1 MRIGLVAKK
10 LGMTRF
16 FKDDGT
22 NVPVT
27 LLGIEKNYVTRIRDG
42 AVSDSKYIQIAAE
55 NRIKNNISII
65 HLLLVMRK
73 N

>member
-42 AVSDSKYIQIAAE
+42 AVSDSKYIQIAAGKIKKSPKKGYFQ
-55 NRIKNNISII
+55 NRTK
-65 HLLLVMRK
+65 
-73 N
+73 

>member
-42 AVSDSKYIQIAAE
+42 AVSDSKYIQIAVNA
-55 NRIKNNISII
+55 NRTGATAPS
-65 HLLLVMRK
+65 LVPLIL
-73 N
+73 